1 MMRRVPVRM
10 TWLLGALGV
19 AIAVACKGGTA
30 PHQPALCPSYSGGA
44 SQGDSLYGLYHLVS
58 YCLDTLPAFTPPA
71 GSGHVALIHA
81 TSVDSFVAVLVPQGQ
96 APESIL
102 GTYTHPGLDSIHVTG
117 EVRAPGL
124 PFAPPGAGTRRG
136 DRSGRARARTA
147 RGAHHARERRRRR
160 CGQRGGAVAPA
171 HRAGAP

>member
-71 GSGHVALIHA
+71 ESGHVTLIHA

-102 GTYTHPGLDSIHVTG
+102 GTYTHPLPDSIHVTG
-117 EVRAPGL
+117 NVRVSGFDVPVELPGRFLLQQNTLSVSGTLKVTGTSPHFVSFVGSRSAP
-124 PFAPPGAGTRRG
+124 
-136 DRSGRARARTA
+136 
-147 RGAHHARERRRRR
+147 
-160 CGQRGGAVAPA
+160 
-171 HRAGAP
+171 

>member
-1 MMRRVPVRM
+1 MMRRAPVRM

-71 GSGHVALIHA
+71 ESGHVTLIHA
-81 TSVDSFVAVLVPQGQ
+81 ASVDSFVAVLVPQGQ

-102 GTYTHPGLDSIHVTG
+102 GTYTHPLPDSIHVTG
-117 EVRAPGL
+117 VVKVSGFPVGVEVPGRFMLQQNTLSVSGLLIVTGTSPHAVSFIGSRSAP
-124 PFAPPGAGTRRG
+124 
-136 DRSGRARARTA
+136 
-147 RGAHHARERRRRR
+147 
-160 CGQRGGAVAPA
+160 
-171 HRAGAP
+171 